1 MAIVKAFR
9 GIRPVKELASKIA
22 ALPYDVMSSDEAREM
37 VVGNPHSFLHVDRP
51 EIDLDPEIDVHDPKV
66 YAKAK
71 ENLDRMIRDG
81 EFIQDQE
88 PCLYIYRQIMN
99 GRSQTGIVFCA
110 SIDDYMNNIIKKHE
124 FTRADKEQDRINHV
138 DYCDAN
144 TGPIFLTYKE
154 DQIASEIIDAWIQ
167 NESKRKPIYNF
178 VAEDG
183 ITHIV
188 WVVDNEIII
197 DEIIDLFKEI
207 DYLYIAD
214 GHHRSASAVKV
225 GLKRRAEN
233 PNYTGEEEFNYFLAV
248 AFPDNDLMVMDYN
261 RVVKDLNGMTKEEL
275 ITKLEKSFIVTKS
288 ENNVPVKPAKK
299 HTFGMDVEGEWYL
312 LEAKDGTFDENNPIA
327 QLDVAI
333 LQSNVLTPILGIED
347 VRTSDR
353 IDFIGGIRG
362 IKELEKR
369 VNSDMKIAFSM
380 YPTEVHDIM
389 DVADIGEV
397 MPPKS
402 TWFEPKLRSGLFIHE
417 LK

>member
-1 MAIVKAFR
+1 MAVVKAFK

-37 VVGNPHSFLHVDRP
+37 VIGNPHSFLHVDRP
-51 EIDLDPEIDVHDPKV
+51 EIDLDPAIDIHDPKV
-66 YAKAK
+66 YEKAR
-71 ENLDRMIRDG
+71 ENLDKMISDG
-81 EFIQDQE
+81 EYTQDEQ

-110 SIDDYMNNIIKKHE
+110 SIDDYINNVIKKHE
-124 FTRADKEQDRINHV
+124 FTRADKEEDRINHV

-167 NESKRKPIYNF
+167 NESKRKPVYNF

-188 WVVDNEIII
+188 WVIDNEIII
-197 DEIIDLFKEI
+197 NELIDLFKEI

-261 RVVKDLNGMTKEEL
+261 RVVSDLNGMTKEEL
-275 ITKLEKSFIVTKS
+275 ITKLEEKFIVKKS
-288 ENNVPVKPAKK
+288 ENNAPVKPAKK
-299 HTFGMDVEGEWYL
+299 HTFGMDVENDWYL
-312 LEAKDGTFDENNPIA
+312 LEAKEGTFDESDPIS

-333 LQSNVLTPILGIED
+333 LQNNVLTPILGIED

-369 VNSDMKIAFSM
+369 VNKDMKIAFSM

-402 TWFEPKLRSGLFIHE
+402 TWFEPKLRSGLFVHK

>member
-1 MAIVKAFR
+1 MATVRPFK
-9 GIRPVKELASKIA
+9 GIRPIRELASKIA
-22 ALPYDVMSSDEAREM
+22 ALPYDVMNSEEARKM
-37 VVGNPHSFLHVDRP
+37 VVDNPYSFLHVDRA
-51 EIDLDPEIDVHDPKV
+51 EIDLDPSIDVHDKRV
-66 YAKAK
+66 YEKAR
-71 ENLDRMIRDG
+71 ENLDKMIEDG
-81 EFIQDQE
+81 EYIQDE
-88 PCLYIYRQIMN
+88 MPCLYIYRQIMN
-99 GRSQTGIVFCA
+99 GRAQTGIVFCA
-110 SIDDYMNNIIKKHE
+110 SIDDYLNNVIKKHE
-124 FTRADKEQDRINHV
+124 FTRADKELDRINHV

-154 DQIASEIIDAWIQ
+154 EQIASEIIEAWIE

-178 VAEDG
+178 TAEDG

-188 WVVDNEIII
+188 WVIDNDIII
-197 DEIIDLFKEI
+197 SELIDLFKEV

-225 GLKRRAEN
+225 GLKRRQEH
-233 PNYTGEEEFNYFLAV
+233 PDYTGDEEFNYFLAV

-275 ITKLEKSFIVTKS
+275 LKKLEKDFIVTKS
-288 ENNVPVKPAKK
+288 ENNEPVKPAKK
-299 HTFGMDVEGEWYL
+299 HTFGMDIENDWYL
-312 LEAKDGTFDENNPIA
+312 LEAREGTFDAEDPID

-333 LQSNVLTPILGIED
+333 LQNNVLTPILGIED

-402 TWFEPKLRSGLFIHE
+402 TWFEPKLRSGLFIHK

>member
-1 MAIVKAFR
+1 MATVRPFK
-9 GIRPVKELASKIA
+9 GIRPIKELASKIA
-22 ALPYDVMSSDEAREM
+22 ALPYDVMNSEEARKM
-37 VVGNPHSFLHVDRP
+37 VVGNPYSFLHVDRA
-51 EIDLDPEIDVHDPKV
+51 EIDLDPSIDVHDKRV
-66 YAKAK
+66 YDKAR
-71 ENLDRMIRDG
+71 ENLDKMIEDG
-81 EFIQDQE
+81 EYIQDE
-88 PCLYIYRQIMN
+88 MPCLYIYRQIMN
-99 GRSQTGIVFCA
+99 GRAQTGIVFCA
-110 SIDDYMNNIIKKHE
+110 SIDDYLNNVIKKHE

-154 DQIASEIIDAWIQ
+154 EQIASEIIEAWIE

-178 VAEDG
+178 TAEDG

-188 WVVDNEIII
+188 WVIDNDIII
-197 DEIIDLFKEI
+197 SELVDLFKEV

-225 GLKRRAEN
+225 GLKRRQEH
-233 PNYTGEEEFNYFLAV
+233 PDYTGDEEFNYFLAV

-275 ITKLEKSFIVTKS
+275 LSKLEKDFIVTKS
-288 ENNVPVKPAKK
+288 ENNAPVKPAKK
-299 HTFGMDVEGEWYL
+299 HTFGMDIENEWYL
-312 LEAKDGTFDENNPIA
+312 LEAKDGTFNAEDPIE

-333 LQSNVLTPILGIED
+333 LQNNVLTPILGIDD

-362 IKELEKR
+362 IKELERR
-369 VNSDMKIAFSM
+369 VNTDMKIAFSM

-402 TWFEPKLRSGLFIHE
+402 TWFEPKLRSGLFIHK